1 MSEQRLPDEKWRS
14 LFDRAGIEFGYRPL
28 AAKAGIEYTRARR
41 VLIGLGTTDAAV
53 SAVASA
59 FGVTPD
65 AVRKVRGE
73 SRSVVPF
80 TLPDDAG
87 RLNDKERDVIRAMVR
102 ALLDAKDSRHA
113 EQPATDT
120 ADPTAAARAQG
131 TENQKTDG
139 GELRVAFTASGR
151 VTTYT
156 DDTGPE
162 DDGMTA
168 VQISLAVG
176 SDVGGFQYFDSPE
189 AAAAYYSLDA
199 QAAGEF
205 DSWAIQGTPY
215 PDFGG
220 YAISPEELL
229 DHLAR
234 TVWGDIDIDQA
245 ARRELASAATERQ
258 TEYLAEVAAQHPV
271 KPTDLS
277 ERRSRRE
284 AGSRAPSNLT
294 TDDVR
299 EESPEDAIAA
309 RTRDPRFA
317 PDDPAGYYGT
327 NDIGE
332 ENQDPGE

>member
-73 SRSVVPF
+73 SGSVVPF

-120 ADPTAAARAQG
+120 ADPTPTARAQG
-131 TENQKTDG
+131 TEDQKN
-139 GELRVAFTASGR
+139 
-151 VTTYT
+151 
-156 DDTGPE
+156 DD
-162 DDGMTA
+162 
-168 VQISLAVG
+168 
-176 SDVGGFQYFDSPE
+176 
-189 AAAAYYSLDA
+189 
-199 QAAGEF
+199 
-205 DSWAIQGTPY
+205 
-215 PDFGG
+215 
-220 YAISPEELL
+220 
-229 DHLAR
+229 
-234 TVWGDIDIDQA
+234 
-245 ARRELASAATERQ
+245 
-258 TEYLAEVAAQHPV
+258 

-284 AGSRAPSNLT
+284 AGSSVPSNLT
-294 TDDVR
+294 PDDVR
-299 EESPEDAIAA
+299 ESPEDAIAA

-332 ENQDPGE
+332 ENQDTVYDE